1 MDIYLKAIA
10 GALIALLLCLTL
22 SSRSKE
28 SSLLLT
34 LLVSAMIVGV
44 GMSYLTTVIKFFTRL
59 QETVGLST
67 ELLQILLK
75 AVGVGLIGEVASL
88 ICSDSGQ
95 AALSKAIHILTAA
108 VILWIALPLYTQI
121 LDIIEGLLKGI

>member
-10 GALIALLLCLTL
+10 GALVALLLCLTL
-22 SSRSKE
+22 SGRSKE

-67 ELLQILLK
+67 QLLQILLK

>member
-10 GALIALLLCLTL
+10 GALITLLLCLTL
-22 SSRSKE
+22 SGRSKE

>member
-10 GALIALLLCLTL
+10 GALITLLLCLTL
-22 SSRSKE
+22 SGRSKE

-59 QETVGLST
+59 Q
-67 ELLQILLK
+67 
-75 AVGVGLIGEVASL
+75 A
-88 ICSDSGQ
+88 
-95 AALSKAIHILTAA
+95 
-108 VILWIALPLYTQI
+108 
-121 LDIIEGLLKGI
+121 